1 MPTKKKTTTKKSA
14 PKTTARRSTAMS
26 SRTVRETKTVPA
38 DEMPEA
44 RSESTTTT
52 EQRRSKGFGQSVRE
66 NKLPVGLLVAAL
78 VLGGLLYYFRSLF
91 VAATINGEPVSRVA
105 LVQELEK
112 QGGKQALNTIVTK
125 TLVQQE
131 ARKQNVTVSDDEVNA
146 ELKKI
151 EDNLKKQGQDLNQ
164 VLQIQGLTRD
174 GLEEQIRLQKLV
186 EKMVGKEVTVTDKEV
201 DAYIE
206 QNKAS
211 YPEGTDLAKERPN
224 ISEQLKQQKLS
235 ERIQTWLEKLQKD
248 AKIDYLVN
256 Y

>member
-14 PKTTARRSTAMS
+14 PRAAAKSA
-26 SRTVRETKTVPA
+26 PA
-38 DEMPEA
+38 ERVEEKKLIQQV
-44 RSESTTTT
+44 S
-52 EQRRSKGFGQSVRE
+52 SKGIADSVRE

-78 VLGGLLYYFRSLF
+78 LIGGLLYYFRSLF
-91 VAATINGEPVSRVA
+91 IVATINGEPVSRIA

-112 QGGKQALNTIVTK
+112 QSGKQALNTIVTK

-131 ARKQNVTVSDDEVNA
+131 ARKQNVSVSQDEINA

-151 EDNLKKQGQDLNQ
+151 EDNLKKQGQNLDQ
-164 VLQIQGLTRD
+164 VLQIQGLTKS

-186 EKMVGKEVTVTDKEV
+186 EKMVGKDIKITSKEV
-201 DAYIE
+201 DDYIAK
-206 QNKAS
+206 NKAS
-211 YPEGTDLAKERPN
+211 YPAETDFTKERKT
-224 ISEQLKQQKLS
+224 IEDQLKQQKLS
-235 ERIQTWLEKLQKD
+235 EKIQTWLAKLQKD